1 MVVVKRRNAFAQRA
15 CISASLAPE
24 EKKGGR
30 RASASG
36 GGDEPSWGGAEVEAR
51 RLSRVSVRM
60 RV

>member
-1 MVVVKRRNAFAQRA
+1 MQSSARA
-15 CISASLAPE
+15 SHRALDRMLQPLRLE
-24 EKKGGR
+24 QKKGGR